1 MKRIRSLKEVMDAKK
16 KAKLLYRPKKKR
28 VKKNKRKPIKFKKVA
43 KKKVNKTPIVINR
56 GDYIN
61 LYYQYLKTDTWKIK
75 RDKVLK
81 RADNKCEICKVK
93 KATQVHHKTYT
104 GVYLVSR
111 TRIAGKEKLKDLIAT
126 CGVCHRAEHN
136 LLTEEEIEIAV
147 LELIKKDYNEDYK
160 H

>member
-1 MKRIRSLKEVMDAKK
+1 MDAKPKHRKLK
-16 KAKLLYRPKKKR
+16 KNNYKKK
-28 VKKNKRKPIKFKKVA
+28 KHKPIKFKSVKKVTKKA
-43 KKKVNKTPIVINR
+43 TKKKVNKTPIVINR
-56 GDYIN
+56 EDYIN

-147 LELIKKDYNEDYK
+147 LELIKKDITGGR
-160 H
+160 